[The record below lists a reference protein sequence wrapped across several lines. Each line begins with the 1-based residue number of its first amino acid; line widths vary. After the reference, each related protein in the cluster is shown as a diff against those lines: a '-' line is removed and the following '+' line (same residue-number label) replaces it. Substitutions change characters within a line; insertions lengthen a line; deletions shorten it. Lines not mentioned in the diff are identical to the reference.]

1 MGVLG
6 GLDVGFGANMQI
18 VRTNYLVVNTSAQA
32 TTAEMARF
40 LALYNT
46 QATQNVNGNSGLTCD
61 YVMSESHPPSDAA
74 TKTDPSVI
82 ETITG
87 AAVPVANAHANANQP
102 GYNVIAVLSVGAATL
117 TANGQTGTAVASALN
132 ANADF
137 ANSDLLASLAG
148 DEDGADNVLSTF
160 ADNVN
165 KGEIATVNISELI
178 GDITTLMDAGGAKVA
193 VLAGATQLSDSG
205 FVEKGNAS
213 GAAPVNFS
221 QLSVANTS
229 IAVVSVVTLMGTGF
243 A

>member
-32 TTAEMARF
+32 STAEMARF

-61 YVMSESHPPSDAA
+61 YIMSESHAPSDAA
-74 TKTDPSVI
+74 TKTDPTVI
-82 ETITG
+82 ETTTG

-117 TANGQTGTAVASALN
+117 NADGKAATAVASALN

-148 DEDGADNVLSTF
+148 DEDGADNDLSTF

-165 KGEIATVNISELI
+165 KGEIATVNISELV
-178 GDITTLMDAGGAKVA
+178 GDITTLMGSNVA
-193 VLAGATQLSDSG
+193 VLASASQLSDSG

-213 GAAPVNFS
+213 GAAPVSFS
-221 QLSVANTS
+221 QLTVANTS

>member
-18 VRTNYLVVNTSAQA
+18 VRTNYLLVRTSAAA

-46 QATQNVNGNSGLTCD
+46 QATQNAVGHSGLACD
-61 YVMSESHPPSDAA
+61 YVMSCITGHEPTDAA
-74 TKTDPSVI
+74 TKTDPTVI
-82 ETITG
+82 ETVDG

-117 TANGQTGTAVASALN
+117 NANGQAATAVASALN

-137 ANSDLLASLAG
+137 ANSDLLAGLAG
-148 DEDGADNVLSTF
+148 ATDVDSTF
-160 ADNVN
+160 SDNLK
-165 KGEIATVNISELI
+165 KGQLATVNISELR
-178 GDITTLMDAGGAKVA
+178 GDIVTLLGSNNA
-193 VLAGATQLSDSG
+193 VLASASQLSDSG
-205 FVEKGNAS
+205 FVEKGNAT
-213 GAAPVNFS
+213 GAAPVAFS
-221 QLSVANTS
+221 DLTVANTS